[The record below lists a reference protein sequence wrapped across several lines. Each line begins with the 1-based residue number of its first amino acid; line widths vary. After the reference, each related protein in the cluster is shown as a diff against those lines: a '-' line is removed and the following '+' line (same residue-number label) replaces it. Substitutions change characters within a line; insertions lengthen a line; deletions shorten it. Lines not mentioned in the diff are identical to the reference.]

1 MDRAKHLLHAGLDRK
16 ARRGGVR
23 SACRRDD
30 TRELSHGNILVPT
43 FQRSTSDRGTWP
55 CTSLSIL
62 LPTSSKGGGQCGPL
76 FFPPSHTPP
85 QWIRESS
92 NKKKKKEQKH
102 VMLQSSPCWFDVDD
116 HHQCGRTSRRFPS
129 LTKSMSLAAAAAA
142 ATAISFFLR
151 FRLAPTGLGQELLRH
166 SSSSFMKVE
175 SNKLSA
181 QRACQTLLNWPCWQP
196 VTGLR
201 KRDI

>member
-76 FFPPSHTPP
+76 FFPPHTHPHNGYEKVV
-85 QWIRESS
+85 I
-92 NKKKKKEQKH
+92 KKKKELHAEACDATVLSVLIWCWWSSSMRPNFATLPFFNKINEPCRRRRRH
-102 VMLQSSPCWFDVDD
+102 RHLLLLAFSPCT
-116 HHQCGRTSRRFPS
+116 HRPRART
-129 LTKSMSLAAAAAA
+129 LT
-142 ATAISFFLR
+142 T
-151 FRLAPTGLGQELLRH
+151 
-166 SSSSFMKVE
+166 
-175 SNKLSA
+175 
-181 QRACQTLLNWPCWQP
+181 
-196 VTGLR
+196 
-201 KRDI
+201 